1 MKESVC
7 KLEKVVGRR
16 ECYKLFSRHNVI
28 KKNKQVKITVFWNKI
43 IISTPNIDSLNI
55 RSVFKSKDCERYS
68 FTFEAKEDLN
78 NGFYDIIEID
88 DDSIEIVFL

>member
-7 KLEKVVGRR
+7 RLEKAKNRNNSYR
-16 ECYKLFSRHNVI
+16 LFSIHPI
-28 KKNKQVKITVFWNKI
+28 LKNNREVKIKTFWNKI
-43 IISTPNIDSLNI
+43 IISIINIDSLNTRLVNKTTNGI
-55 RSVFKSKDCERYS
+55 QYYFNFESKEV
-68 FTFEAKEDLN
+68 LN